1 MKPATRK
8 ALFNRDGTMNKKFIK
23 ALNSC
28 TWDEKTRRVY
38 PVYYS
43 DEFGNPAN
51 TVDLRLYVLGILK
64 RERLRFTQGI
74 DRNRAPRGGMV
85 GTYYTLTLK
94 GWETLIKIKE
104 WQD

>member
-8 ALFNRDGTMNKKFIK
+8 ALFGRDGKMKKNFIQ

-28 TWDEKTRRVY
+28 TWDAKRRRVY
-38 PVYYS
+38 PCRYS

-51 TVDLRLYVLGILK
+51 VIDLRLYVLGILK

-74 DRNRAPRGGMV
+74 DKERAPRGGIV
-85 GTYYTLTLK
+85 GTYYTLTVK
-94 GWETLIKIKE
+94 GWETLNKIKE

>member
-8 ALFNRDGTMNKKFIK
+8 ALLTKDGKMKKIFVK

-28 TWDEKTRRVY
+28 TWDEKRRRVY

-43 DEFGNPAN
+43 DEFGNPAK
-51 TVDLRLYVLGILK
+51 TIDLRLYVLGILK
-64 RERLRFTQGI
+64 RERLRFTQGL
-74 DRNRAPRGGMV
+74 DRERAPRGGVV
-85 GTYYTLTLK
+85 GTYYTLTVK
-94 GWETLIKIKE
+94 GWETLNKIRL